1 MSKDLGEEV
10 NKLEGLKEKEFT
22 IFGIKMSMMTISAA
36 VAGIGSVIGMLY
48 GGFVM
53 YQKVEEVANLDVS
66 AFEQRMEV
74 IETKVTSVDE
84 NVYAVKNDLK
94 TDIRRI
100 ESIVDDVERTVK
112 QDLRDFSKDV
122 KDIEKDF
129 ADKLQKALDN
139 PLAN

>member
-1 MSKDLGEEV
+1 MSKNLGEEV
-10 NKLEGLKEKEFT
+10 SKLEGLKEKEFT

-112 QDLRDFSKDV
+112 QDLRDFNKDV